1 MTPRKKMNVWSISHG
16 IMEEVSKGETTIEA
30 VAKKFN
36 VPEAEVKAHAK
47 ILADRKHIT
56 IHPKF
61 RTTILK
67 KR

>member
-1 MTPRKKMNVWSISHG
+1 
-16 IMEEVSKGETTIEA
+16 MEEVSKGETTIEA